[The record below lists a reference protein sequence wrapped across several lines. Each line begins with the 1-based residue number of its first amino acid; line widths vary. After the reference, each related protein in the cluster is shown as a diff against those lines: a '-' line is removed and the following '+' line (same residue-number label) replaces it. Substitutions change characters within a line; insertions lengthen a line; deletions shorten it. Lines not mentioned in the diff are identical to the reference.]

1 MHGHDVKHEP
11 PRRNRPGDRGAGR
24 AGEVR
29 VWMRASIFA
38 KIRVFGV
45 GREVVSA
52 RSLLA
57 FAVAAGVAG
66 ATPLAASALD
76 STKTSSSGKIAVQTF
91 TSVQQ
96 ALQAGVH
103 DLLAGDPQS
112 SVEAL
117 TYAADG
123 GQPLA
128 QWKLGR
134 MYARGEGVPRDDAKA
149 YNYFE
154 RLVESYDE
162 DNADRPDIAAIS
174 NAFVSVGVY
183 CLNGIPN
190 SEIKADPERALEM
203 FQYAATNFGD
213 PDAQYNLARM
223 YMDGAAGLARNNMRA
238 ARWLVLAAD
247 KGHHSAQALLG
258 HLLFLGEG
266 VPRQRAR
273 GLMWLTIAK
282 NGAQG
287 GKDEWIREL
296 YAKDFASAS
305 DDDREVATAYLS
317 ARGKDPREA
326 AASEPKPRSVV
337 TGLAQMPAMPRLFN
351 GAPPPNFGPPE
362 AEPGQ

>member
-1 MHGHDVKHEP
+1 MH
-11 PRRNRPGDRGAGR
+11 
-24 AGEVR
+24 
-29 VWMRASIFA
+29 ASFFA
-38 KIRVFGV
+38 KIRVACV
-45 GREVVSA
+45 GRSVASA
-52 RSLLA
+52 RSLRVLA
-57 FAVAAGVAG
+57 LALGVAG
-66 ATPLAASALD
+66 VTPVTAFALD
-76 STKTSSSGKIAVQTF
+76 SSKTSSPGKIAVQTF

-103 DLLAGDPQS
+103 ELLAGDAQS

-123 GQPLA
+123 GEPLA

-154 RLVESYDE
+154 RLVESYNE
-162 DNADRPDIAAIS
+162 DDPDRPDIAAIS

-238 ARWLVLAAD
+238 ARWLALAAD
-247 KGHHSAQALLG
+247 KGHHPAQALLG

-287 GKDEWIREL
+287 AKDEWIREL
-296 YAKDFASAS
+296 HAKDLAAAS

-326 AASEPKPRSVV
+326 SAAEPKPAVEPKPH
-337 TGLAQMPAMPRLFN
+337 GFIAGFAQLPSMPHLFN
-351 GAPPPNFGPPE
+351 GAPPPNFDPPDAGPDR
-362 AEPGQ
+362 

>member
-1 MHGHDVKHEP
+1 
-11 PRRNRPGDRGAGR
+11 
-24 AGEVR
+24 
-29 VWMRASIFA
+29 MRASFFA
-38 KIRVFGV
+38 KIRVARV
-45 GREVVSA
+45 ERNLVSA
-52 RSLLA
+52 RSIRA
-57 FAVAAGVAG
+57 FALALGVAG
-66 ATPLAASALD
+66 AAPVAAFALD
-76 STKTSSSGKIAVQTF
+76 SGKTSNPGKIAVQTF

-96 ALQAGVH
+96 ALQAAVN
-103 DLLAGDPQS
+103 DLSAGDAQS

-134 MYARGEGVPRDDAKA
+134 MYARGDGVPRDDIKA

-154 RLVESYDE
+154 RLVESYNE
-162 DNADRPDIAAIS
+162 DDPDRPDIPAIS

-190 SEIKADPERALEM
+190 SEIKPDPERALEM

-213 PDAQYNLARM
+213 SDAQYNLARM

-238 ARWLVLAAD
+238 ARWLALAAD
-247 KGHHSAQALLG
+247 KGHHPAQALLG

-273 GLMWLTIAK
+273 GLMWLTLAK

-287 GKDEWIREL
+287 AKDDWIRDL
-296 YAKDFASAS
+296 LAKDLAAAS
-305 DDDREVATAYLS
+305 DDDREVAAAYLS

-326 AASEPKPRSVV
+326 MEGEPKPRSFIA
-337 TGLAQMPAMPRLFN
+337 GMAQSPPMPRLFN
-351 GAPPPNFGPPE
+351 GAPPPSFDPPDAGPDR
-362 AEPGQ
+362 

>member
-1 MHGHDVKHEP
+1 
-11 PRRNRPGDRGAGR
+11 
-24 AGEVR
+24 
-29 VWMRASIFA
+29 MRALSFA
-38 KIRVFGV
+38 KIRVARV
-45 GREVVSA
+45 GRNVVSA
-52 RSLLA
+52 LPLRVLVLA
-57 FAVAAGVAG
+57 LGVAG
-66 ATPLAASALD
+66 ATPLAALALD
-76 STKTSSSGKIAVQTF
+76 SSKTSSPGKIVVRTF

-96 ALQAGVH
+96 ALQAAVN
-103 DLLAGDPQS
+103 DLSAGDARS

-134 MYARGEGVPRDDAKA
+134 MYARGDGVPRDDTKA

-162 DNADRPDIAAIS
+162 DDADRPDIAAIS

-190 SEIKADPERALEM
+190 SEIKPDPERALEM

-213 PDAQYNLARM
+213 SDAQYNLARM

-238 ARWLVLAAD
+238 ARWLALAAD

-287 GKDEWIREL
+287 AKDEWIREL
-296 YAKDFASAS
+296 HAKDFAAAS

-326 AASEPKPRSVV
+326 TATEPKPRSFIE
-337 TGLAQMPAMPRLFN
+337 GLAQLPPMPRLFN
-351 GAPPPNFGPPE
+351 GAPPPNFDSPE

>member
-1 MHGHDVKHEP
+1 
-11 PRRNRPGDRGAGR
+11 
-24 AGEVR
+24 
-29 VWMRASIFA
+29 MRASFFA
-38 KIRVFGV
+38 EIRVTRFGS
-45 GREVVSA
+45 EVVST
-52 RSLLA
+52 RSLRILA
-57 FAVAAGVAG
+57 LALGVAA
-66 ATPLAASALD
+66 ATPATAFALD
-76 STKTSSSGKIAVQTF
+76 SNKTSSPGKIAVQTF
-91 TSVQQ
+91 TSVEQ

-103 DLLAGDPQS
+103 DLLAGDAQS

-162 DNADRPDIAAIS
+162 DDPDRPDIPAIS

-190 SEIKADPERALEM
+190 SEIKPDPERALEM

-213 PDAQYNLARM
+213 SDAQYNLARM

-238 ARWLVLAAD
+238 ARWLALAAD
-247 KGHHSAQALLG
+247 KGHHPAQALLG

-266 VPRQRAR
+266 VPRQKAR

-287 GKDEWIREL
+287 AKDEWIRDL
-296 YAKDFASAS
+296 YAKDFAAAS

-317 ARGKDPREA
+317 ARGKDPLEA
-326 AASEPKPRSVV
+326 SAAEPKPQPQPHGFVA
-337 TGLAQMPAMPRLFN
+337 GYAQLPPMTHLFA
-351 GAPPPNFGPPE
+351 GAPPPNFDPPDAGPE
-362 AEPGQ
+362 R